1 MQQKT
6 WSARIGHIRQA
17 IETAGA
23 RLRAALSMRVHSDDG
38 SKPGRRE
45 GKPSAVSAQTGKKV
59 FDISDDGLDGP
70 LPGGSSRGFWLG
82 LIVVVLS
89 LVSGLA
95 TYLILTG
102 LTPIA
107 PRDEVVLV
115 VMAVN
120 IVLIVAMCAVLG
132 VQIVG
137 LWRAW
142 QRKVAGARIHVR
154 IVGLFTIIAAL
165 PALLLAL
172 AATNTF
178 SRSLDSWFSTRTRT
192 IVASSLDVA
201 NAYLA
206 EHGQVIRSDVV
217 NMAKDLDDLIREER
231 IGLNEPQRLHNV
243 VMAQMGL
250 RELSITAII
259 DKAGKPVIEQA
270 VDNRVRY
277 EPPSPEVMSQA
288 EGGNVPLLMPR
299 ETNRVAAVARL
310 ANLPG
315 RFLYV
320 ARSVNPQVV
329 GHLRRTQA
337 AVDEYERLRRARGGP
352 KLAHGLMYF
361 MIALTGVLAAI
372 WVGLWFARHL
382 VTPIRRL
389 IGAAQRVARGDLE
402 VVLPLRRGEG
412 DLRRLSRDFNNMTS
426 ELARQRHALVSA
438 NEQLTERRRFME
450 AVLSGVSAGVIGL
463 GPDGVVQL
471 VNPSAEKL
479 LGIAAE
485 GVIGQPFAVAFP
497 ELAAALSSEDAGM
510 KPRGPHDI
518 TLTVDGEERRFS
530 ARVTG
535 EQSGSGSDGSVVTFD
550 DITELVVAQR
560 SSAWGDVARRI
571 AHEIKNPLTP
581 IQLSAERL
589 RRKYGANI
597 QNDRETFEKLTD
609 TIVRQVGDIKTMVDE
624 FAAFARVPKPQ
635 IELADVRDVVQEP
648 VILFRESHPS
658 IKYVLELPQAPLRLP
673 IDRRLISQA
682 LTNLVKNATESV
694 ASAAEAAD
702 KPDDWQGMVET
713 VVRQVGDRV
722 EIEVI
727 DNGLGL
733 PRQQRARLLEP
744 YVTTKGNKGTGLGLA
759 IVQKI
764 VEQHAGILSLEDAP
778 AAPGR
783 TRGALVRISLP
794 AARGG
799 VRADGEEEST
809 SEREPPAAR
818 AAGFAAQ

>member
-1 MQQKT
+1 LQHKT
-6 WSARIGHIRQA
+6 WSERIDDAWQA
-17 IETAGA
+17 IKVAGA
-23 RLRAALSMRVHSDDG
+23 RLFAPMSKMPQSDGGSAARPAD
-38 SKPGRRE
+38 
-45 GKPSAVSAQTGKKV
+45 AT
-59 FDISDDGLDGP
+59 DDGLDGP
-70 LPGGSSRGFWLG
+70 LPGGSTRGFWIG
-82 LIVVVLS
+82 LVVVVLS

-120 IVLIVAMCAVLG
+120 IMLVIAMIAVLG
-132 VQIVG
+132 VQAVG

-165 PALLLAL
+165 PALLLAI
-172 AATNTF
+172 AATTTF

-217 NMAKDLDDLIREER
+217 NMAKDVDDVVNEER
-231 IGLNEPQRLHNV
+231 IGPDEPQRLHNE
-243 VMAQMGL
+243 VMAQLGL
-250 RELSITAII
+250 RDLSIAAII
-259 DKAGKPVIEQA
+259 DKAGKPVIAQA
-270 VDNRVRY
+270 VDNRVQY
-277 EPPSPEVMSQA
+277 EPPSPEVMEQA
-288 EGGNVPLLMPR
+288 ENGNVPLLMPR
-299 ETNRVAAVARL
+299 ATNRVAAVAKL
-310 ANLPG
+310 THLPG

-320 ARSVNPQVV
+320 ARSVNPKVV

-352 KLAHGLMYF
+352 KLAHGVMYF

-382 VTPIRRL
+382 VAPIRRL

-463 GPDGVVQL
+463 GPDGVIQL

-479 LGIAAE
+479 LGISADSVA
-485 GVIGQPFAVAFP
+485 GKTFATALP
-497 ELAAALSSEDAGM
+497 ELAAALASEDAGM

-518 TLTVDGEERRFS
+518 TLTVGGEERRFS
-530 ARVTG
+530 VRVTG

-560 SSAWGDVARRI
+560 ASAWGDVARRI

-635 IELADVRDVVQEP
+635 IELTDLRDAVQEP
-648 VILFRESHPS
+648 VILFRESHPAVQ
-658 IKYVLELPQAPLRLP
+658 YVLKLPEAPLRVP

-694 ASAAEAAD
+694 VSAGEAED
-702 KPDDWQGMVET
+702 KATDWQGMVE
-713 VVRQVGDRV
+713 VLVGKVGDRI

-744 YVTTKGNKGTGLGLA
+744 YVTTKGSKGTGLGLA

-764 VEQHAGILSLEDAP
+764 VEQHAGVLALEDAP
-778 AAPGR
+778 VAPGR

-794 AARGG
+794 AERGG
-799 VRADGEEEST
+799 GRGGGNESG
-809 SEREPPAAR
+809 SERESALAR
-818 AAGFAAQ
+818 TAGLAAQ